1 MTERKKLRW
10 DIWLG
15 ITICAFALFILF
27 FVFPVYKIFVHSM
40 YDAETKQF
48 TLQAFKDFFERSYYT
63 STVWNSLKVT
73 SLVTILA
80 AILGTALAY
89 VMNTV
94 KIKGKAIVEIIVI
107 IVVLSPPFIGAY
119 SWILLLGRSGVI
131 SKFINNV
138 FGIEFNG
145 IYGFA
150 GILLVLTLKLFPL
163 IYLFVSGALKNIDHS
178 LNEAAQNLG
187 SVGLHRIIKIVVPL
201 ILPTILA
208 GSLLVFMR
216 ALADF
221 GTPMLIGEGYRTL
234 PVLIYTSFV
243 SDMGGD
249 AAFAAAISVIVVV
262 ITTLIFLVQKYIAN
276 RKTIEMSALHPMEP
290 VKVTGARNVISHIFV
305 YLVAFLAAI
314 PQMVVIFTSF
324 LNTKGRIFTSGFSF
338 NSYIDAFSKLGSSV
352 TNTYLF
358 SFTAILIILI
368 IGTLIAY
375 VSVRKRNFL
384 TDTLDTLTM
393 IPYII
398 PGSVLGIALLMAFNK
413 PPILLSGTAFIIITV
428 YVIRRLPY
436 TIRSSAA
443 IVKQIN
449 PNVEEAS
456 QSLGASPFKTFRKVT
471 LPMMFPF
478 TQK

>member
-150 GILLVLTLKLFPL
+150 GILLHL
-163 IYLFVSGALKNIDHS
+163 
-178 LNEAAQNLG
+178 
-187 SVGLHRIIKIVVPL
+187 
-201 ILPTILA
+201 
-208 GSLLVFMR
+208 
-216 ALADF
+216 
-221 GTPMLIGEGYRTL
+221 
-234 PVLIYTSFV
+234 
-243 SDMGGD
+243 
-249 AAFAAAISVIVVV
+249 
-262 ITTLIFLVQKYIAN
+262 
-276 RKTIEMSALHPMEP
+276 
-290 VKVTGARNVISHIFV
+290 
-305 YLVAFLAAI
+305 
-314 PQMVVIFTSF
+314 
-324 LNTKGRIFTSGFSF
+324 
-338 NSYIDAFSKLGSSV
+338 
-352 TNTYLF
+352 
-358 SFTAILIILI
+358 
-368 IGTLIAY
+368 
-375 VSVRKRNFL
+375 
-384 TDTLDTLTM
+384 
-393 IPYII
+393 
-398 PGSVLGIALLMAFNK
+398 
-413 PPILLSGTAFIIITV
+413 
-428 YVIRRLPY
+428 
-436 TIRSSAA
+436 
-443 IVKQIN
+443 
-449 PNVEEAS
+449 
-456 QSLGASPFKTFRKVT
+456 
-471 LPMMFPF
+471 
-478 TQK
+478 